1 MGCAEDL
8 GFVPKLSSSAEDY
21 TWSSARAHLLGYD
34 PIGMVDVQAWTM
46 RYASPEWARCLRHI
60 ANESVVEEL
69 ERCTYAGK
77 PFGGEDFRHGVGVA
91 LGIDLTLRHRGR
103 PPKLTTGGSA
113 KMDKC

>member
-1 MGCAEDL
+1 MGYVEQN
-8 GFVPKLSSSAEDY
+8 PIRSQLSSSAEDY

-34 PIGMVDVQAWTM
+34 PIGVVDVQAWTM
-46 RYASPEWARCLRHI
+46 RYASPEWGRCLRHI

-103 PPKLTTGGSA
+103 PPKLTTVGSA